1 MSFFARLLAFSTLLG
16 SLYALNLR
24 QFESQVNQF
33 VSDSSDGMKHW
44 AVLVAGSNTY
54 SNYRH
59 QADICHAYQILH
71 NNGIPDEQIVVM
83 MYDDIADSRSN
94 PKKGTI
100 INHPDGDDVY
110 AGVPKDYTG
119 NDVTAQNF
127 LDILTGAA
135 MSGRGSGK
143 TLASTGD
150 DKVFIYYADHGAT
163 GLVAM
168 PTGSYLYA
176 TDLNKALNTMHT
188 NNMYKELV
196 FYLEACESGSMFQDL
211 DTSINIYATTA
222 SSASESSY
230 ACYYVSELNTY
241 VGDCYSVAWME
252 DTDAADITAETL
264 QSQYD
269 TVKKVTTESHV
280 LQFGDLNIDTEVL
293 QEFQSNSGSSIT
305 NKKINTVNFVP
316 TDKRQALSSRDVNL
330 KYLAGLVS
338 RAETQA
344 EFDEATELLMKEVSH
359 RKFSDSVFSQLK
371 THFTSIT
378 ASNNIQLA
386 TNSNEFDT
394 CFKTAIEGVENTC
407 GKFTDYSLKH
417 VQVLHGA
424 CVAGVSSN
432 TIVEVADRFC
442 SAQRSDIM

>member
-127 LDILTGAA
+127 LDILTGAD

>member
-127 LDILTGAA
+127 LDILTGAD

-417 VQVLHGA
+417 AQVLHGA